1 MYSPYTD
8 FVPFIREV
16 DQCVKEIVNEK
27 CFLEFGDTIVKV
39 RLLLGPAHALLRVGR
54 KNKI

>member
-16 DQCVKEIVNEK
+16 DQCVKEIVNKK

-39 RLLLGPAHALLRVGR
+39 RLLLGPAHTLLRVGR